1 MMLLSLRRRSFL
13 LMDFNFYFSSLDFT
27 PFQFCEIEFYK
38 TAALRSQQLTL
49 CILGNF
55 ACVLFICLFFFSK
68 STFSNSSYRN
78 TIKVSNN
85 CQIFPHNQ
93 NRFIDIYLH

>member
-27 PFQFCEIEFYK
+27 PFQFCEIELYK

-55 ACVLFICLFFFSK
+55 VCVLFICLLFSK
-68 STFSNSSYRN
+68 STFSNNSFR
-78 TIKVSNN
+78 TTLKVSNN
-85 CQIFPHNQ
+85 YQIFPHNQ
-93 NRFIDIYLH
+93 NHFIDIYLH